1 MASSE
6 VSINQL
12 PVVNSVNNGDFLIIQ
27 TPNATNRLDFENFVI
42 GLDNVTFSNTIEQ
55 HTTDITALSGVL
67 YGTPAAIGN
76 AYTTDDISGLPI
88 NIAGTNY
95 NILLSAA
102 I

>member
-67 YGTPAAIGN
+67 YAAPTSEAIT
-76 AYTTDDISGLPI
+76 AADYYVPI
-88 NIAGTNY
+88 TIAGTTY
-95 NILLSAA
+95 KIMLKES
-102 I
+102 